1 MVSIMFHPSLFG
13 HTSSFDHFFNWV
25 VPPTWIIAKNNPQL
39 YASMLRIHLHFLG
52 HCYSRKIFSLKLVS
66 SFLSSHMMFRVNT
79 HLSFSNPPVATIPI
93 VPVSL
98 VSQVFW
104 TPKHRLNKLP
114 GVQTPLK
121 QGIWRIVSKIRY

>member
-1 MVSIMFHPSLFG
+1 M
-13 HTSSFDHFFNWV
+13 
-25 VPPTWIIAKNNPQL
+25 
-39 YASMLRIHLHFLG
+39 
-52 HCYSRKIFSLKLVS
+52 KLVS

-93 VPVSL
+93 VPMSL

-104 TPKHRLNKLP
+104 NPKHRLNKLP

-121 QGIWRIVSKIRY
+121 QGIWRIVSRITPPKTNMEPEKEPLEEEIPMKNHHF